1 MSKGKMSRH
10 ERAIRSELETA
21 QDSLSEAAKRV
32 RDAQEDAFSIQENIA
47 TLERLLK
54 VAEEEVPEKVEVP
67 DRSERQAGVESIAP

>member
-21 QDSLSEAAKRV
+21 RESYNEAQKLIHNAV
-32 RDAQEDAFSIQENIA
+32 QNRDKIRENIA
-47 TLERLLK
+47 VLERILA
-54 VAEEEVPEKVEVP
+54 VAEEVPEKVEAP